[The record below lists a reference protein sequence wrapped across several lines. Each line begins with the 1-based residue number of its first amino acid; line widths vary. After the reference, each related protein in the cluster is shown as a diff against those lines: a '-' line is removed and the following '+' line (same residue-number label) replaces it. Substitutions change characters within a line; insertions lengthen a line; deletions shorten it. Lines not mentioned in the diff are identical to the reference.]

1 MSTPALSPA
10 ELEARAKRVRLLVLD
25 VDGVLT
31 DGRVTYL
38 EGGGEAKTFH
48 VRDGLGVQLLLASR
62 VRVAILSG
70 RESEPVER
78 RAAELGI
85 APVLQGID
93 DKVSGLERILTEL
106 DVPAEDTAYIGDD
119 LPDLAVFARVGLA
132 MAVADAAPELR
143 QAAHVVLRA
152 GGGQG
157 AVREA
162 AEQLLRARGAW
173 RV

>member
-1 MSTPALSPA
+1 
-10 ELEARAKRVRLLVLD
+10 
-25 VDGVLT
+25 
-31 DGRVTYL
+31 
-38 EGGGEAKTFH
+38 
-48 VRDGLGVQLLLASR
+48 

-93 DKVSGLERILTEL
+93 DKVSGLERILAEL